1 MVMGI
6 FCFNY
11 ICMYANKYLYLR
23 YKEKDDL

>member
-1 MVMGI
+1 MGMGI

-23 YKEKDDL
+23 YKEKEDL